1 MCLCTQCSQRAWHKH
16 TLRPH
21 ACMHTCY
28 VRARTIVVCMRTHLC
43 YVSAQVTAQGHTTT
57 LKPGQCSPQM
67 MRGEPYIHQAP
78 RFFHTTPGK
87 IKVHWD
93 GRVWCP

>member
-1 MCLCTQCSQRAWHKH
+1 MQLVLTIVIHTGNFTGVPEAAGQKVNEWAWHTH

-28 VRARTIVVCMRTHLC
+28 VRAHTIGVCMRTHLC

-67 MRGEPYIHQAP
+67 MRGEVSTAAE
-78 RFFHTTPGK
+78 
-87 IKVHWD
+87 
-93 GRVWCP
+93 